1 MSHDSALVKES
12 YLGFII
18 SFHTRLAIN
27 IMHSRGAYL
36 RGRIFEGALM

>member
-1 MSHDSALVKES
+1 MSDDSALIKES

-18 SFHTRLAIN
+18 CFYTRLAIN
-27 IMHSRGAYL
+27 IVHSRGAHF